1 MNNNKSSEKSED
13 LFFKVKICIFANMER
28 IDSFN
33 LFEKDLY
40 GYFYT
45 NLQDNKDT
53 FFASNKYSGM
63 YPSEILDIKVGND
76 KPKVR
81 MMWRW

>member
-1 MNNNKSSEKSED
+1 
-13 LFFKVKICIFANMER
+13 MER
-28 IDSFN
+28 RDSFN

-45 NLQDNKDT
+45 SMRYDKKT
-53 FFASNKYSGM
+53 FFVSDKYSGL

-76 KPKVR
+76 KPRVT